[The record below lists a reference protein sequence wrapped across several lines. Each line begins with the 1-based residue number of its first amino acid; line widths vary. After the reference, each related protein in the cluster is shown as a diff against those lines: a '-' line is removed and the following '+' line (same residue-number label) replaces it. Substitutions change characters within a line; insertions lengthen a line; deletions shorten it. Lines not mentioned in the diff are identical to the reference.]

1 MKLSTQLMYSG
12 NPREA
17 ADQVTALERS
27 GLDTVWVAEAYGF
40 DSPTLMGY
48 LAARTE
54 TVEIGSAILNVYS
67 RTPGALA
74 QTAAGL
80 DNVSGGRAIL
90 GLGASGPQVIE
101 GWHGVPYDKPLSR
114 TREIVEIVRAAV
126 RRETLRYDGRIFH
139 LPLPEGEGTRL
150 GKPLKMLTKP

>member
-1 MKLSTQLMYSG
+1 MLMYSG

-17 ADQVTALERS
+17 ADQVAALEKA

-48 LAARTE
+48 LAAKTE
-54 TVEIGSAILNVYS
+54 TVEIGAAILNVYS

-101 GWHGVPYDKPLSR
+101 GWHGLPYTKPLGR
-114 TREIVEIVRAAV
+114 TRRSSTIVRDGAAPRAARV
-126 RRETLRYDGRIFH
+126 RREE
-139 LPLPEGEGTRL
+139 LPRSRSRRTRA
-150 GKPLKMLTKP
+150 PASASR

>member
-1 MKLSTQLMYSG
+1 MKLSQMLMYSG

-17 ADQVTALERS
+17 ADQVAALEKA

-48 LAARTE
+48 LAAKTD
-54 TVEIGSAILNVYS
+54 TIEIGAAILNVYS

-80 DNVSGGRAIL
+80 DNVSS
-90 GLGASGPQVIE
+90 GARSSASAPPA
-101 GWHGVPYDKPLSR
+101 HR
-114 TREIVEIVRAAV
+114 
-126 RRETLRYDGRIFH
+126 
-139 LPLPEGEGTRL
+139 
-150 GKPLKMLTKP
+150 